1 MNVTDTLPANG
12 VELVYARRPS
22 ALAYMLRAVRP
33 VRRHLDLAPPIGAR
47 WHGHRV
53 DAQDL
58 AAFRR
63 IAWPAP
69 RPSPAVAAEGAEP
82 SPRASPVGAVEG
94 GTLPLL
100 YPHAFGFRLAM
111 AILTHPR
118 FPVPIWGV
126 LQTRNHIVQHVPIAA
141 DASLD
146 FETRVLPGRVVP
158 KGAEFDLRTTV
169 HVAGTLA
176 WESLVTFF
184 TRGRFGEPDTPSPY
198 TRSPSEY
205 CDEVDAWTMAD
216 TDHVRFGRFTGDY
229 NGIHL
234 WDWYARR
241 MGFRRALYHPS
252 RVLGECL
259 ARLPSAPKLDAW
271 IKGPVPHGARVRL
284 HAAAAAAVTTFAL
297 FADDEKRPAFVGRL
311 TATEASS

>member
-1 MNVTDTLPANG
+1 MSVTGTLPAEG

-22 ALAYMLRAVRP
+22 ALPYMLRAVRP
-33 VRRHLDLAPPIGAR
+33 VRRRLDLEPPICAR
-47 WHGHRV
+47 WRSHHVNER
-53 DAQDL
+53 DL
-58 AAFRR
+58 AAYRQ
-63 IAWPAP
+63 IAPSP
-69 RPSPAVAAEGAEP
+69 QPSPADTGEGR
-82 SPRASPVGAVEG
+82 RAGE
-94 GTLPLL
+94 TLPLL
-100 YPHAFGFRLAM
+100 YPHTFGFRLAM

-126 LQTRNHIVQHVPIAA
+126 LQTRNHIVQHVPIAT

-169 HVAGTLA
+169 HVAGALA
-176 WESLVTFF
+176 WESIVTFF
-184 TRGRFGEPDTPSPY
+184 TRGRFGEPDAPSPY
-198 TRSPSEY
+198 TRSPTEFG
-205 CDEVDAWTMAD
+205 DEIAAWTMAD

-252 RVLGECL
+252 RVLGQCL
-259 ARLPSAPKLDAW
+259 AKLPSPGLRPTSPATAGEVKLDAW

-284 HAAAAAAVTTFAL
+284 HAATAAAVTTFAL
-297 FADDEKRPAFVGRL
+297 FADDEARPAFVGRL
-311 TATEASS
+311 TATEARP

>member
-1 MNVTDTLPANG
+1 MNATDTLPANG

-33 VRRHLDLAPPIGAR
+33 VRRHLDLAPPICAR

-63 IAWPAP
+63 IAM
-69 RPSPAVAAEGAEP
+69 PSPGPSSPVVAAEGA
-82 SPRASPVGAVEG
+82 
-94 GTLPLL
+94 LPLL
-100 YPHAFGFRLAM
+100 YPHTFGFRLAM

-126 LQTRNHIVQHVPIAA
+126 LQTRNHIVQHAPIAA

-146 FETRVLPGRVVP
+146 FEARVLPGRVVP

-176 WESLVTFF
+176 WESVVTFF
-184 TRGRFGEPDTPSPY
+184 TRGRFGEPDAPSPH
-198 TRSPSEY
+198 TRSPTEY
-205 CDEVDAWTMAD
+205 GEKVAEWTMAD
-216 TDHVRFGRFTGDY
+216 TDHLRFGRFTGDY

-234 WDWYARR
+234 WDGYARR

-259 ARLPSAPKLDAW
+259 ARLPPARKLDAW
-271 IKGPVPHGARVRL
+271 IKGPVPHGAHVRL
-284 HAAAAAAVTTFAL
+284 HVAPIDTTTTFAL
-297 FADDEKRPAFVGRL
+297 FADDETRPAFVGRAI
-311 TATEASS
+311 ATEARP